1 MDTNWFLNLL
11 SHNGNSSVPVF
22 MPIPYCFDAIV
33 LEYSSKD
40 ASSFVLFQAC
50 SGYLGPLVGP
60 YKLHFF
66 VVVSLRKILL
76 EFLEIALS
84 LWIALGNMDILTI
97 FSQ

>member
-1 MDTNWFLNLL
+1 MGTNWFLNLL

-22 MPIPYCFDAIV
+22 MPMPIPYCFDAIV

-66 VVVSLRKILL
+66 VVVVSLRKLLL

-84 LWIALGNMDILTI
+84 L
-97 FSQ
+97 